1 MKLEQFY
8 SIEKQQISVSRE
20 QASHFAKSIAGD
32 FNPLHDVDAKRFC
45 VPGDLLFAIT
55 LNELGLSQSM
65 QFSFDSMVTDQSL
78 VTLPKNLSAEFSLL
92 DQNSKSQMTIK
103 SSGDQAIDVSFINS
117 LIESYVQFSGRTF
130 PAILVDLMQ
139 QEGVMINPARP
150 LVIYKDMAIE
160 INSFPKGEVSLT
172 FSGATMDV
180 NGKKGS
186 VKLNFDLSV
195 DGERVGHGT
204 KSMVVSGL
212 RAYEQSA
219 IDQVVADYNENKQ
232 AYKI

>member
-1 MKLEQFY
+1 MKLQQFY
-8 SIEKQQISVSRE
+8 SIEKQQLSVARE

-32 FNPLHDVDAKRFC
+32 FNPLHDTEAKRFC
-45 VPGDLLFAIT
+45 VPGDLLFAVT

-78 VTLPKNLSAEFSLL
+78 LSLPQALSAEFSIL
-92 DQNSKSQMTIK
+92 DQNNKPQLTIR
-103 SSGDQAIDVSFINS
+103 SAGSVSHDASFIEG
-117 LIESYVQFSGRTF
+117 LIERYVQFSGRTF
-130 PAILVDLMQ
+130 PDILVELMR

-160 INSFPKGEVSLT
+160 INSFVSGELKLN

-180 NGKKGS
+180 AGKKGS
-186 VKLNFDLSV
+186 VKLNFDLNV
-195 DGERVGHGT
+195 DGNNIGHGT

-212 RAYEQSA
+212 RPYEQGA
-219 IDQVVADYNENKQ
+219 IDQLVAEYDATKQ
-232 AYKI
+232 AYRS